1 VKSFLIIGGI
11 LQESVK
17 SFLIIGGIIK
27 LFVFWDEWIFEEA
40 PL

>member
-1 VKSFLIIGGI
+1 VKSNSNGII

-40 PL
+40 TL